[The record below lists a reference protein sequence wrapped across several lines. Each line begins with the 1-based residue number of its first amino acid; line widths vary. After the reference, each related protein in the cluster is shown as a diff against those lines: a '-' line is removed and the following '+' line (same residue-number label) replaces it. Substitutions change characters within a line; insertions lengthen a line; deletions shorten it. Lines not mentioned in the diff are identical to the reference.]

1 MPRAC
6 LPFISPMGEQIEKG
20 MLGDE
25 NPGLQNR
32 LLCTDPARDHTS
44 VPTASFL
51 PISCKLASPQ
61 GQAHLCER
69 MKVC

>member
-32 LLCTDPARDHTS
+32 LMCTDPAHDHTS
-44 VPTASFL
+44 VPKASFL
-51 PISCKLASPQ
+51 PIS
-61 GQAHLCER
+61 
-69 MKVC
+69 